1 LPNQCPASIYIHNRT
16 HPNKL
21 KAKIKYWIKA
31 RIVDLIDETDE
42 AVTIA
47 ECKKDL
53 TVVEEPPD
61 FEFLMM

>member
-1 LPNQCPASIYIHNRT
+1 M
-16 HPNKL
+16 
-21 KAKIKYWIKA
+21 
-31 RIVDLIDETDE
+31 IDETDE

-53 TVVEEPPD
+53 TVAEEPPD